1 MWIKLVKDEISLFHE
16 LIKSSF
22 KKLETL
28 PRVVVG
34 TVLIL
39 TCPYTH
45 GQSEKR
51 LVFLSECSD
60 ILKGFLCY
68 VLSCM
73 SKIYSLYTA
82 YFLFIQC
89 YHSVMLV

>member
-1 MWIKLVKDEISLFHE
+1 MKDEISLFHE

-28 PRVVVG
+28 PTVVVG

-39 TCPYTH
+39 KCPYTH

-51 LVFLSECSD
+51 LVFLSE
-60 ILKGFLCY
+60 
-68 VLSCM
+68 
-73 SKIYSLYTA
+73 
-82 YFLFIQC
+82 
-89 YHSVMLV
+89 